1 MPVTPQDRPIDAL
14 REETVDQLIMN
25 YGHGKLSREAFERR
39 LDEALDT
46 KSHERLIE
54 LTEDLDLRT
63 DRQYTS
69 QKKAELGIRVD
80 PSARAHVDEADTI
93 VNVFAGHNRRGAWD
107 VPRAIRMI
115 NVFGGCELD
124 FTDARFT
131 AETTYITVFC
141 LFGGVNLRVRD
152 GMRTISKAL
161 CIFGGVD
168 NRGGRRSIPTRR
180 CSSSKVLLF
189 GGVDIR
195 VKKTPKQ
202 RLQEFADHRD
212 DVRPARSRRARVS
225 AAAPALPRQCAS
237 GSGLIWKCTALP
249 SVPLPPSVCQ
259 IKCVP

>member
-54 LTEDLDLRT
+54 LTEDLDLRA
-63 DRQYTS
+63 DRQYTA

-80 PSARAHVDEADTI
+80 PSARAGEEADTI

-107 VPRAIRMI
+107 VPRALRMV

-124 FTDARFT
+124 FTDARFA
-131 AETTYITVFC
+131 AETTYISVFC

-168 NRGGRRSIPTRR
+168 NRGGTTLDPNAPLLVIEGF
-180 CSSSKVLLF
+180 CLF

-202 RLQEFADHRD
+202 RWQEFADQFRTMFD
-212 DVRPARSRRARVS
+212 APPRA
-225 AAAPALPRQCAS
+225 
-237 GSGLIWKCTALP
+237 
-249 SVPLPPSVCQ
+249 
-259 IKCVP
+259 